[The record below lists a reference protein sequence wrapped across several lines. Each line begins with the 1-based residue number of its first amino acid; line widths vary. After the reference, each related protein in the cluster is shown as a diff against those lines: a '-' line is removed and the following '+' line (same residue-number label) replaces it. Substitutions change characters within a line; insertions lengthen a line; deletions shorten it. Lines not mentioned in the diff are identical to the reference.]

1 MRRHE
6 GMMFVP
12 DGVNCEMMA
21 GGNGALEGDVGRGLV
36 GLGWSWW
43 GNRCLGSGAFVGV
56 FV

>member
-1 MRRHE
+1 
-6 GMMFVP
+6 MMFVP

-36 GLGWSWW
+36 GLGWFWW
-43 GNRCLGSGAFVGV
+43 GNRCFGAVSLVGV

>member
-1 MRRHE
+1 MVE
-6 GMMFVP
+6 
-12 DGVNCEMMA
+12 E
-21 GGNGALEGDVGRGLV
+21 NGALGGDVGRGLV